1 MSRHS
6 CEVGFWRRRIIGGPR
21 RARWSKEHHM
31 TSDDVLGQILAATN
45 FPAVEDIETL
55 PARAAGIVWTAIIDD
70 RLTVAIKS
78 RLIEDVFGKR
88 VRLGNFDR
96 KIDLGYLLGI
106 YDDGHCKALHAVRE
120 IRNKFAHEPGPIDFD
135 SELVATFMKRLEFAK
150 IFHSGPDKITP
161 RRQFDLAATYLL
173 GMLIV
178 AAEEPR
184 PKSTPKKFD
193 FGLPDIE

>member
-1 MSRHS
+1 VTNR
-6 CEVGFWRRRIIGGPR
+6 CRRLAISAGPSACLR
-21 RARWSKEHHM
+21 PIAAARLS
-31 TSDDVLGQILAATN
+31 
-45 FPAVEDIETL
+45 
-55 PARAAGIVWTAIIDD
+55 ARAAGIVWAAIIDD

-96 KIDLGYLLGI
+96 KIDLGYFLGI
-106 YDDGHCKALHAVRE
+106 YDDGHCK
-120 IRNKFAHEPGPIDFD
+120 PGPID
-135 SELVATFMKRLEFAK
+135 SELVATLMKRLEFAK

-161 RRQFDLAATYLL
+161 RRQFDSAATYLL

-178 AAEEPR
+178 AAQEPR
-184 PKSTPKKFD
+184 PKGTPKKFD